1 MLTKRL
7 RTGLTTKLAY
17 DVFIKKKK
25 IINTVCNTFI
35 KLKIIIFPRALIIL
49 LSGKKNSHK
58 I

>member
-17 DVFIKKKK
+17 DVFIKKKI

-49 LSGKKNSHK
+49 LSGKKKQS
-58 I
+58 